1 MADTVILRLQ
11 QPVWDP
17 TWGELQVSPAYYDEL
32 RAALDA
38 AEVPNSQIIKA
49 SAGEVLACI
58 GVSAVASAPL
68 WKALTPALKAFL
80 SRHDNKRVEIT
91 LDDETFVMAGYSKN
105 EVEALLAKADALR
118 ERRDVG
124 GGSS

>member
-1 MADTVILRLQ
+1 MSDVLIIRLQ

-38 AEVPNSQIIKA
+38 ANVPNSRVIKA

-58 GVSAVASAPL
+58 GLSAAATAPL
-68 WKALTPALKAFL
+68 WRALTPALEAFL
-80 SRHDNKRVEIT
+80 SRHDNKRIEIT
-91 LDDETFVMAGYSKN
+91 SGDKSIVMDGYSANQVK
-105 EVEALLAKADALR
+105 ALLAETDALR
-118 ERRDVG
+118 DERREV